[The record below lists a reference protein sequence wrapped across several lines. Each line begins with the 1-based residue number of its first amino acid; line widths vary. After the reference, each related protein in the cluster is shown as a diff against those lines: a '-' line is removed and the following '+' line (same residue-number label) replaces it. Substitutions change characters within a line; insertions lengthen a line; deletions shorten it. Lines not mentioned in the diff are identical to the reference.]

1 MIPLLR
7 CYLLVWIHCIPD
19 LAIIADVRLHGSAS
33 LRLHMFRLILHCYSL
48 SLQGHNTQEYH
59 CLRRLSQD
67 PRPQSLIYLY
77 DARRRPQNW
86 YGAHMQRKTRD
97 QAAGTFDSTLRPPFR
112 PGQGGRRLFYAY
124 TEGFFFLPAAS
135 QEQVSSA
142 KQMICRYGMARKC
155 RGGKSCTTYSI

>member
-1 MIPLLR
+1 MIPILR

-48 SLQGHNTQEYH
+48 SLQGHTQEYH

-86 YGAHMQRKTRD
+86 YRAHMQRKTRD

-112 PGQGGRRLFYAY
+112 PGQGRRLFYAY

-135 QEQVSSA
+135 QERVSSA
-142 KQMICRYGMARKC
+142 KQMICRYGMAWKC